1 MTSKS
6 KVLPI
11 IIGAMAIIWCVWLG
25 LYADF
30 DRVQTAFWVAAG
42 FGLASFVLAAM
53 GLVIFDRKANPNT
66 TEISMIHVF
75 VAIIYL
81 VIAVVFNTIR
91 VLPMEGEEITL
102 IVVANLIMI
111 FLFFVISYGVSRN
124 EKSVKEMTDNSA
136 EMIRPVTMISNDL
149 ARVLSIATDAEV
161 KKQLTGLK
169 ELVDYS
175 SNSSQNV
182 TGDYE
187 YMFTNQIGQIRE
199 LIVTGAGVDEIKNK
213 IAEAENTWKMR
224 NSSLR

>member
-11 IIGAMAIIWCVWLG
+11 IIGAMAIIWCVWLV

-30 DRVQTAFWVAAG
+30 DHVQIAFWVAAG
-42 FGLASFVLAAM
+42 FGLISFVLAAI
-53 GLVIFDRKANPNT
+53 GLVLFDRQANRNT

-75 VAIIYL
+75 VAVIYL
-81 VIAVVFNTIR
+81 LVSVAFNTIR

-102 IVVANLIMI
+102 TVVTNLIMI

-124 EKSVKEMTDNSA
+124 EKAVETATEKSA
-136 EMIRPVTMISNDL
+136 EMLKPITMISNDL
-149 ARVLSIATDAEV
+149 ANVLSISSDTEV
-161 KKQLTGLK
+161 KKQLTSLK

-175 SNSSQNV
+175 SNSSQNI

-199 LIVTGAGVDEIKNK
+199 LIVTGAGVEEIKSK